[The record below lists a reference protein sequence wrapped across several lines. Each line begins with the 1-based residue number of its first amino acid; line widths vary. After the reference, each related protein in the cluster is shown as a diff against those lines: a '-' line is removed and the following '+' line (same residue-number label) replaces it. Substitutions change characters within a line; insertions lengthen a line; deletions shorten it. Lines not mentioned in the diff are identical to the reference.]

1 MTTTIFY
8 NGKQYACEFVNKYS
22 GYHDIYIDRQARLAF
37 LIGSKKEVRAIV
49 KLETY
54 QIDVLLNDEELSKY
68 LDELERLENKFED
81 IMYNE

>member
-1 MTTTIFY
+1 MTSTIFY
-8 NGKQYACEFVNKYS
+8 NGKTYPCEFVNKYS

-37 LIGSKKEVRAIV
+37 LIGRKKEVRAIV

-68 LDELERLENKFED
+68 LDELEKLENKFDD